1 MIKKIIWLT
10 VSMVSLT
17 CYGQIDLKEDTSFTG
32 WKKGAFV
39 ALNMNQ
45 VALIN
50 WAAGGENALSA
61 TAIFTGFI
69 KKRNEKSYFE
79 TTLDMGYGWIS
90 NETNGFRKNEDK
102 LDLNA
107 KYGLRANASN
117 KLYYAL
123 LMNFRTQFA
132 PGFNFPDDS
141 TVISRALAPGYL
153 SLAMGFDYKPVD
165 YFSVFISP
173 ATGRGLF
180 VRDQSLAD
188 QGQFG
193 TFAAEFDADGNKIK
207 DGARFRFEFG
217 AMLRARFQKEV
228 IKNVSLLS
236 TLQLFN
242 NYTDVR
248 VENRKNIDI
257 NWETMINIK
266 ANKWLTTSI
275 FTHLIYDDDIQLPT
289 FQTING
295 VRTEVSRGPKTQ
307 FKEVFGIGIS
317 YKF

>member
-1 MIKKIIWLT
+1 MKKYFILAMILARLT
-10 VSMVSLT
+10 S
-17 CYGQIDLKEDTSFTG
+17 YGQIDLKEDTSFIV
-32 WKKGAFV
+32 WRKGAFM
-39 ALNMNQ
+39 AFNFNQ

-61 TAIFTGFI
+61 TAIFSGFI
-69 KKRNEKSYFE
+69 KKRNVKSYFE
-79 TTLDMGYGWIS
+79 TTLDMGYGWIT

-102 LDLNA
+102 LDLNM
-107 KYGLRANASN
+107 KYGHRATKGN
-117 KLYYAL
+117 KIYYAL

-141 TVISRALAPGYL
+141 TVISRFLAPGYL
-153 SLAMGFDYKPVD
+153 SVAAGIDYKPND
-165 YFSVFISP
+165 FFSVFVSP
-173 ATGRGLF
+173 ATGRLLL
-180 VRDQSLAD
+180 VRDQRLAD

-193 TFAAEFDADGNKIK
+193 TFAAEFDANGNKIK
-207 DGARFRFEFG
+207 DGALYRLEFG
-217 AMLRARFQKEV
+217 SMLRARFQKEV
-228 IKNVSLLS
+228 IKNVSLLT

-248 VENRKNIDI
+248 KDNRRNIDV

-289 FQTING
+289 FETING
-295 VRTEVSRGPKTQ
+295 VRTEVGRGPKTQ
-307 FKEVFGIGIS
+307 FKEVFGIGLS